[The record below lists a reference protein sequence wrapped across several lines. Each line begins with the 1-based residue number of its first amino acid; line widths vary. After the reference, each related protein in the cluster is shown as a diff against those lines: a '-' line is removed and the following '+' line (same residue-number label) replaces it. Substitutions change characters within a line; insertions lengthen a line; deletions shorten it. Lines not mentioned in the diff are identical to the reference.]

1 MDLGIRAKK
10 AIIAGASAGMGKS
23 SALALAHE
31 GVEIYLSARGEERLV
46 RASKEISEATGTK
59 VFPIIADHSK
69 PEGRQVLFDA
79 CPEPDIMVT
88 TISPPPI
95 RFNYK
100 ELTPDDWYTSV
111 DLGLIGPIEMMKH
124 YTEGMA
130 RRGWGRVVNIGTV
143 AAKMPLEMRLLSGP
157 ARSALINYTAVVS
170 RLLAKD
176 GVIINNVLPGMVETP
191 GMYTAAEQWAKEKK
205 MTGNEVGLNDRE
217 HLLKFVANTFSIPTG
232 TVGVSDDVGKI
243 VAMLCSDAAKFT
255 VGQSLIVDGGM
266 APLM

>member
-1 MDLGIRAKK
+1 MNLEINGKK
-10 AIIAGASAGMGKS
+10 ALVAGASAGMGKS

-31 GVEIYLSARGEERLV
+31 GAEIYLSARGEERLV
-46 RASKEISEATGTK
+46 AAAKEIADLTGAK
-59 VFPIIADHSK
+59 VIPVVADHSRE
-69 PEGRQVLFDA
+69 EGRQALIEA
-79 CPEPDIMVT
+79 CPDPDIMVT
-88 TISPPPI
+88 TISPPPV
-95 RFNYK
+95 RFKYR
-100 ELTPDDWYTSV
+100 ELTPEDWYKSV

-130 RRGWGRVVNIGTV
+130 ERGWGRVVNIGTV

-176 GVIINNVLPGMVETP
+176 GVIINNVLPGMIETP
-191 GMYTAAEQWAKEKK
+191 GLYNAAKQFASEQNLSADEL
-205 MTGNEVGLNDRE
+205 GLNDRE
-217 HLLKFVANTFSIPTG
+217 KLLASVVDTFSIPTG
-232 TVGVSDDVGKI
+232 TVGNSDDVGKM
-243 VAMLCSDAAKFT
+243 VAMFCGEAAKFT